1 MTGKLALTTQLETLD
16 RDELISTVRRL
27 LAEADALS
35 SRITAVNEIGI
46 AINQSLDLDK
56 IERVIAKQA
65 KWLLDFDYCSVYLGD
80 AEGWEVTTLFGT
92 EEPLDLCLLDTENI
106 GIVLKTAQPKLI
118 LNGSPSPF
126 LSGYASQM
134 MIPLVAEGE
143 VFGTIIFAAVAPH
156 SYNYNDMRIG
166 YMLALQLS
174 SAIRN
179 ARVVKELR
187 RTQDELRLRV
197 EELDAYSYTIAHDLK
212 SPLSS
217 IILTSDLLRRKFG
230 ERLQPDGLR
239 IVSTLYDSAR
249 QMDRMI
255 DQLLWLAK
263 VRKTNEEIL
272 PVEVSPIAQAAAARF
287 LLLLESRGITLR
299 IAPDLPSALGHE
311 QWVEEIFANLIS
323 NAIKYM
329 GTAHPAPLIEVVGFE
344 DGDWARYE
352 VRDTGVGIKPED
364 SARLFE
370 MFTRLHTVQAEG
382 LGLGLSIVHRMVTQ
396 LRGQVGVESVYGQGS
411 TFWFTLPMQR

>member
-1 MTGKLALTTQLETLD
+1 
-16 RDELISTVRRL
+16 
-27 LAEADALS
+27 
-35 SRITAVNEIGI
+35 
-46 AINQSLDLDK
+46 
-56 IERVIAKQA
+56 
-65 KWLLDFDYCSVYLGD
+65 
-80 AEGWEVTTLFGT
+80 
-92 EEPLDLCLLDTENI
+92 
-106 GIVLKTAQPKLI
+106 
-118 LNGSPSPF
+118 
-126 LSGYASQM
+126 
-134 MIPLVAEGE
+134 
-143 VFGTIIFAAVAPH
+143 
-156 SYNYNDMRIG
+156 
-166 YMLALQLS
+166 
-174 SAIRN
+174 
-179 ARVVKELR
+179 
-187 RTQDELRLRV
+187 
-197 EELDAYSYTIAHDLK
+197 
-212 SPLSS
+212 
-217 IILTSDLLRRKFG
+217 
-230 ERLQPDGLR
+230 
-239 IVSTLYDSAR
+239 
-249 QMDRMI
+249 MDRMI

-364 SARLFE
+364 RARLFE